1 MKTIKLHSPINYHL
15 LITGAL
21 ILLPFALALF
31 KLALLGV
38 PKSEPLRAMVLI
50 ATPTTMPTV
59 VPTEQPQRPLV
70 AYWAPGEQPV
80 AILDSDVQAVVGQ
93 AEAGRWVMVS
103 LQDGARV
110 WLAAD
115 QLPAAVPVGELTD
128 YTPQATAMPAAV
140 QPPSAQLQAPQAPV
154 ETATPCWGG
163 VPMVYEEGLAPCWQG
178 VPFVVE

>member
-1 MKTIKLHSPINYHL
+1 MKTIKLHSPINHHL
-15 LITGAL
+15 LIVVAL

-31 KLALLGV
+31 KLAFWGV

-50 ATPTTMPTV
+50 ATPTTMPTI
-59 VPTEQPQRPLV
+59 VPTEQPTRPLV
-70 AYWAPGEQPV
+70 AYWALGEQPV

-115 QLPAAVPVGELTD
+115 QLPEAVPVGELID
-128 YTPQATAMPAAV
+128 YTPPATTVEPVVPQAQV
-140 QPPSAQLQAPQAPV
+140 QAPV
-154 ETATPCWGG
+154 LEATETPCWKG
-163 VPMVYEEGLAPCWQG
+163 VPFVYADKQEQCWAG